1 MKTKII
7 TLVSVLFLSINL
19 ANASNPVK
27 KYSVQSFLLQI
38 ESLFKA
44 PEAEINDIPFST
56 KEVYY
61 ETVNPS
67 HYNEAIKLIENL
79 RTEEKE
85 VDDIPFDTAAIAKIQ

>member
-27 KYSVQSFLLQI
+27 KYSVQSFLLQV

-44 PEAEINDIPFST
+44 QEAEVDDIPFNT
-56 KEVYY
+56 KEVYI

-79 RTEEKE
+79 RTQEAD
-85 VDDIPFDTAAIAKIQ
+85 VDDIPFDTAAIANRK